1 MKKIIITIS
10 IILLGLNTKAD
21 IAPNPIRA
29 KGIAVLQPTDI
40 RMIYEKVTV
49 DLTLDSS
56 FVHCY
61 FRLHNE
67 GKAINIQIGYPNMSY
82 FSNNDPHNLKM
93 TPISVFENGEK
104 RDDINSYVP
113 DSVNFRNND
122 NYNKPWYLW
131 DTNFGANET
140 KVIVVTYSLPK
151 GMVKNELYYKF
162 DYLLSTGAGWK
173 GKIGEAEI
181 IVNLKNIDKDLILK
195 TSPANFTSTNNQIV
209 WKLHN
214 IEPTSS
220 DDISISY
227 EKQKGQYGERLKL
240 AHFPSI
246 VLDNKAIISYDI
258 RESNRLENLNPN
270 EIASIIVL
278 KPDDSTKLILPN
290 LDSSNGLIL
299 FYSKRFAVDKLSEII
314 ELKFPDL
321 ANDLH
326 SKSVSYFED
335 NISLVINDK
344 IVQKVNMTGKILS
357 IDKNSILD
365 ISVKKSDNKHKEID
379 IKLK

>member
-1 MKKIIITIS
+1 MKKLIIS
-10 IILLGLNTKAD
+10 VLIIFLGLNTKAD

-29 KGIAVLQPTDI
+29 KGITVLQPTDI
-40 RMIYEKVTV
+40 RLIYEKVTV

-67 GKAINIQIGYPNMSY
+67 GKAMKIQIGYPNMSY
-82 FSNNDPHNLKM
+82 YSDNYTHNFKFN
-93 TPISVFENGEK
+93 PISVFENGEK
-104 RDDINSYVP
+104 INSINTYVP
-113 DSVNFRNND
+113 DSVNLRSND

-131 DTNFGANET
+131 ETNFGANET

-151 GMVKNELYYKF
+151 GPVKNDLYYKF

-181 IVNLKNIDKDLILK
+181 IVNLKNFDTNLILK
-195 TSPANFTSTNNQIV
+195 TSPANFTSTSNQIV

-227 EKQKGQYGERLKL
+227 EKQKGQYDERLKKIR
-240 AHFPSI
+240 FPTI
-246 VLDNKAIISYDI
+246 VLDDEIILSYDI
-258 RESNRLENLNPN
+258 REKNRLESINPN
-270 EIASIIVL
+270 DIASATVV
-278 KPDDSTKLILPN
+278 KPTDPISKMYPQF
-290 LDSSNGLIL
+290 DSSNGLGL
-299 FYSKRFAVDKLSEII
+299 FYSKRFAVNKLSEII
-314 ELKFPDL
+314 EVKYPDL
-321 ANDLH
+321 ADDLK
-326 SKSVSYFED
+326 SKSVSFFEQ
-335 NISLVINDK
+335 NFSLVINEK
-344 IVQKVNMTGKILS
+344 IIKRNDMTGKIMSL
-357 IDKNSILD
+357 DENSILD
-365 ISVKKSDNKHKEID
+365 ISVKKLDKKHKEID

>member
-1 MKKIIITIS
+1 MKKLIISVLLIF
-10 IILLGLNTKAD
+10 LGLNTKAD

-29 KGIAVLQPTDI
+29 KGITVLQPTDI
-40 RMIYEKVTV
+40 RLIYEKVTV

-67 GKAINIQIGYPNMSY
+67 GKAMKIQIGYPNMSY
-82 FSNNDPHNLKM
+82 YANNDQHNLKFN
-93 TPISVFENGEK
+93 PISVFENGEK
-104 RDDINSYVP
+104 INGINTYVP
-113 DSVNFRNND
+113 DSVNFRSND

-140 KVIVVTYSLPK
+140 RVIVVTYSLPK
-151 GMVKNELYYKF
+151 GPVKNDLYYKF

-181 IVNLKNIDKDLILK
+181 IVNLINFDKDLILK
-195 TSPANFTSTNNQIV
+195 TSPANFTSTSNQIV

-227 EKQKGQYGERLKL
+227 EKQKGQYDKRLKMIR
-240 AHFPSI
+240 FPSI
-246 VLDNKAIISYDI
+246 VLDNKTILSYDI
-258 RESNRLENLNPN
+258 RDSNSLENLNPK
-270 EIASIIVL
+270 EIASITAL
-278 KPDDSTKLILPN
+278 NTADSTTIMLPN
-290 LDSSNGLIL
+290 IDSSKGLIL
-299 FYSKRFAVDKLSEII
+299 FYSKRFALNKLSEII

-321 ANDLH
+321 ADDL
-326 SKSVSYFED
+326 KSRSTSYFED
-335 NISLVINDK
+335 NFSLVINDK
-344 IVQKVNMTGKILS
+344 IIKKDKMTGQIMSL
-357 IDKNSILD
+357 DKNSILD
-365 ISVKKSDNKHKEID
+365 ISVKKLDNKHKEID
-379 IKLK
+379 IKLN

>member
-1 MKKIIITIS
+1 MKKLIIS
-10 IILLGLNTKAD
+10 VLIILLGLNTKAD
-21 IAPNPIRA
+21 IAPNPIHA
-29 KGIAVLQPTDI
+29 KGITVLQPTDI
-40 RMIYEKVTV
+40 RLIYEKVTV

-56 FVHCY
+56 YVHCY

-67 GKAINIQIGYPNMSY
+67 GKAMKIQIGYPNMSY
-82 FSNNDPHNLKM
+82 YSNNDQHNLKFN
-93 TPISVFENGEK
+93 PISAFENGEK
-104 RDDINSYVP
+104 INGINTYVP
-113 DSVNFRNND
+113 DSVNLRNND

-131 DTNFGANET
+131 NTNFDANET

-151 GMVKNELYYKF
+151 GTVKNDLYYKF

-195 TSPANFTSTNNQIV
+195 TSPANFTSTSNQIV

-214 IEPTSS
+214 IEPTSL

-240 AHFPSI
+240 IRFPSV
-246 VLDNKAIISYDI
+246 VLDNKTILSYDI
-258 RESNRLENLNPN
+258 RDTNRLENLNPN
-270 EIASIIVL
+270 EIASITVL
-278 KPDDSTKLILPN
+278 KSADSTTIMFPN

-299 FYSKRFAVDKLSEII
+299 FYSKRFAVKKLSEII
-314 ELKFPDL
+314 ELKFPDI
-321 ANDLH
+321 ADDLK
-326 SKSVSYFED
+326 SRSVSYFED
-335 NISLVINDK
+335 NFSLIINDK
-344 IVQKVNMTGKILS
+344 IIKRDKMTGQIMS

-365 ISVKKSDNKHKEID
+365 VSLKNLDNKHREID
-379 IKLK
+379 IELK